1 MSTSNFR
8 AWMARRNSWRAW
20 TSIAAEDAL
29 CAVKASKM
37 LLLISILAIGG
48 QMLTALLIPHLLFG
62 QISAKATLSDAV
74 VVLAFSCSPF
84 YCSFSD
90 LLQSFCFLTNKTN
103 SRSTTTVVKS
113 RFCKIQ
119 SSSPTRSSALL
130 IQIRMIATAHRSWK
144 ISAPLSE
151 ILRSLMV
158 RQSLAKSGLRTTR
171 SHRQLVL
178 SSLCPSLW
186 STVYFVSLCRRLRL
200 SKDITLSLSDW
211 RPPSQKCGLFS
222 LSTRPS
228 SLLLSTISF
237 RRMAL
242 SERLSLLLEPKSSCL
257 METILTLVQNGTKL
271 LASRSSQQLLSMVSP
286 QSSAQQPGA
295 YPAVFV
301 VLTEAA
307 LSTRKR
313 QRRCFRQN
321 TRRSTLVAWS
331 SMTHATR
338 SSLPWFGSSSCFHRP
353 SRSCTSPASSS
364 V

>member
-1 MSTSNFR
+1 MFALKSQMRWFQASFIKSTRTRITSGPSTWVLPTWATSNTCSKWANCSSKRRSLTRPSKSTTVSRSRAKTLTPKLTRPSKRSRNCKSKPKRFSKRAIITKRQILPWPAMSTSNFR

-119 SSSPTRSSALL
+119 SSSPTRSLAHL
-130 IQIRMIATAHRSWK
+130 IQIQMIATAHRSWK

-178 SSLCPSLW
+178 SSLCRSLW

-237 RRMAL
+237 RRMA
-242 SERLSLLLEPKSSCL
+242 
-257 METILTLVQNGTKL
+257 
-271 LASRSSQQLLSMVSP
+271 
-286 QSSAQQPGA
+286 
-295 YPAVFV
+295 
-301 VLTEAA
+301 
-307 LSTRKR
+307 
-313 QRRCFRQN
+313 
-321 TRRSTLVAWS
+321 
-331 SMTHATR
+331 
-338 SSLPWFGSSSCFHRP
+338 
-353 SRSCTSPASSS
+353 
-364 V
+364 